1 MNKPKQNK
9 IQGQTALEQLKLF
22 SLGSDDRKT
31 DTFIQL
37 HQNCSISPF
46 AGYTPLGTGD
56 GTRGLKLS
64 AFGSFPSLLFVVCV
78 GGWVGRWSRE
88 SDVNLSVREEG
99 YDSINT

>member
-9 IQGQTALEQLKLF
+9 IQSRTALEQLKLF
-22 SLGSDDRKT
+22 SLGSDDGKT

-37 HQNCSISPF
+37 HHNCSVSPF

-56 GTRGLKLS
+56 GTRGFKLS
-64 AFGSFPSLLFVVCV
+64 AFGSFRSLSFVACV
-78 GGWVGRWSRE
+78 GWVGRWSRE
-88 SDVNLSVREEG
+88 GGVNLSVREEG